1 MLKTNS
7 FFVIQSFMVT
17 DLGLSGNDLMVYAII
32 YGFSQDGESVFRGSR
47 QYLANWCN
55 STVRGIQKN
64 LNRLM
69 ELGLI
74 KQVYH
79 SVDNHEVHYKA
90 IVPNKQ
96 GTDEQSSPSDVNKVH
111 ECNEQSS
118 LNNIVDNIEDK
129 IDIVSTKV
137 DTEISG
143 EISSNDTE
151 TISHVSMN
159 RTEGSSIYKYNR
171 APQKVLTNEK
181 MNRTEGSSIYKYNRA
196 PQKVLTNEKP
206 KKKNLWEKCMDE
218 IDRRYKDT
226 IVYDAIVEYLGYRLK
241 STIHRI
247 GFAGWVGLLNKLDT
261 LGKTDEEKCKI
272 IEQSIKMKW
281 DTFAELKTWGRRPS
295 GKEVFGENDNM
306 RYGAPVQSFRS
317 GVTF

>member
-181 MNRTEGSSIYKYNRA
+181 
-196 PQKVLTNEKP
+196 P